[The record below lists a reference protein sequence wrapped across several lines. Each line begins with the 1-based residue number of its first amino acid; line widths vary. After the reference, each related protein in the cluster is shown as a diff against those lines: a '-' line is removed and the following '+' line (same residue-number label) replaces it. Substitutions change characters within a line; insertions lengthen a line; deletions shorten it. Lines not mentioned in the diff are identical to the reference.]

1 MNTPEAA
8 PSGKKSSP
16 IRKWVTPLTMG
27 TFLLTVGT
35 GLGLFFE
42 VNWGF
47 VKPIHEWLSLA
58 FVAGGALHAVDHW
71 KGISK
76 HWSGWWGKSFVI
88 AFALILGFSF
98 LPLGKKEPWPSMQK
112 MTDALGNASVQEV
125 AKLAGVPTDSVT
137 IRLAR
142 AGFAGATPA
151 TTILTACGGT
161 KDGLRKGLASVF
173 MYP

>member
-1 MNTPEAA
+1 MGEIDPATPV
-8 PSGKKSSP
+8 KKASRM
-16 IRKWVTPLTMG
+16 RKWATPLTMG
-27 TFLLTVGT
+27 AFLLAAGT

-42 VNWGF
+42 VRWGF
-47 VKPIHEWLSLA
+47 VKPIHEWFSLA
-58 FVAGGALHAVDHW
+58 LVAAGILHGMDHW

-76 HWSGWWGKSFVI
+76 HWSGWWGKGFVI
-88 AFALILGFSF
+88 AFALILGLAF
-98 LPLGKKEPWPSMQK
+98 LPGGKKEPWPSMQK
-112 MTDALGNASVQEV
+112 MSNALGNASVQEV